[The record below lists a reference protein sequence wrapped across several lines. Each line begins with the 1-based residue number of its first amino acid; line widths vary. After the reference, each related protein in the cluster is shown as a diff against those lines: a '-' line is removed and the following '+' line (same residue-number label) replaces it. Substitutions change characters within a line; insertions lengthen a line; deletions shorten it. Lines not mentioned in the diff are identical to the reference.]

1 MLTKIYKNDISI
13 IVLDIIMFN
22 FLALYSMN
30 NNMYISSVE
39 SANSVL
45 SSLKSL
51 ARPLTVAEK
60 AIGREAAM
68 FLAKEHHARAI
79 ASAARLRNTLLQF
92 YVKQGFTEDEAR
104 EQLRLD
110 DFAHAEAIGLG
121 TSKKCHWRNRQKM
134 LRAMAAN

>member
-1 MLTKIYKNDISI
+1 
-13 IVLDIIMFN
+13 
-22 FLALYSMN
+22 
-30 NNMYISSVE
+30 MYISSVE

-68 FLAKEHHARAI
+68 FLAKERHARAI

-110 DFAHAEAIGLG
+110 DFAHAESIGLG
-121 TSKKCHWRNRQKM
+121 TPHKCRFRNRQKM